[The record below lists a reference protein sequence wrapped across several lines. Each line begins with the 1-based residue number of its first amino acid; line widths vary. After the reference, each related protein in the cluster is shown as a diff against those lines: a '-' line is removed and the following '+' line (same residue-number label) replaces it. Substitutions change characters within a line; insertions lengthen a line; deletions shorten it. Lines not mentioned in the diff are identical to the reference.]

1 MRSITELEKEIEK
14 HIIETLSSY
23 RQIKVVLENTDYT
36 PERKVKEALFHINQ
50 LKKMRRRDF
59 KLDSEYDANDLVL
72 EGEYEFTDSLEL
84 LKLRILHKIM
94 NSTSSYLISSD
105 DNSLFDNL

>member
-1 MRSITELEKEIEK
+1 MKSITELEREIEK

-36 PERKVKEALFHINQ
+36 PEQKIKLALSHINN
-50 LKKMRRRDF
+50 LKKIRKNKF
-59 KLDSEYDANDLVL
+59 KLDNDYAAEDLVL
-72 EGEYEFTDSLEL
+72 DGEYEFTENLEL

-94 NSTSSYLISSD
+94 NNTSSYLISSD
-105 DNSLFDNL
+105 DNSLFDNV